1 MKKWMAIPAL
11 AGAVV
16 IGSAAMIA
24 NADKGNQQPTGVL
37 AAQVTEDDKQENM
50 TVEQVEDKAVQTV
63 EGGAVTEMDY
73 DSSDDAYEVE
83 VQRGSVTY
91 ELDIEASTGEVVKKE
106 VENNKPSKQL
116 TVVTE
121 DKKASNVEKSSE
133 KKSDVV
139 EKSVEKKSAERK
151 PSEKKSERN
160 NKYLTAK
167 EAIAIALKQTPGTVT
182 DVELDDDDGRA
193 YFEIEIEDGK
203 YEYEYEIDAV
213 TGKILD
219 FEKDRDDD

>member
-24 NADKGNQQPTGVL
+24 NADKGNQQPTSVL
-37 AAQVTEDDKQENM
+37 AAQVTENDKKENI

-63 EGGAVTEMDY
+63 ESGVVTEMDY

-83 VQRGSVTY
+83 VQSGSVTY
-91 ELDIEASTGEVVKKE
+91 ELESDASTGGVVTKE

-116 TVVTE
+116 TVVTV
-121 DKKASNVEKSSE
+121 DKKAPDVKKSSEVKSNEKKSSE
-133 KKSDVV
+133 KTS
-139 EKSVEKKSAERK
+139 SERK
-151 PSEKKSERN
+151 PSEKKSERT

-193 YFEIEIEDGK
+193 YFEIEIKDGK